1 MNDAAQD
8 ATHQGEAAQE
18 GTAPDEA
25 LLEEALRIAEA
36 LVFASEKPVTVQML
50 AGVLPEELP
59 AAAVLEALAARYAGH
74 GVELQEVAGGWA
86 FRTAPDL
93 APRLTR
99 VIEAPR
105 RLPRAA
111 MEALA
116 IIAYHQPCTRGEIEE
131 IRGTALSQTS
141 LESLLELGLIQ
152 PRGRRE
158 TPGRP
163 ALWGTTDKFLAQFSL
178 RQLGDLPKREELV
191 TAETGPALPLPEPG
205 AAGPETPPE
214 TSEAPEAGPAEA
226 APPEAKAP
234 EAETPGPE
242 TPEPKKGAS

>member
-1 MNDAAQD
+1 MSE
-8 ATHQGEAAQE
+8 TAQE
-18 GTAPDEA
+18 MDGAA
-25 LLEEALRIAEA
+25 LEEALRIAEA
-36 LVFASEKPVTVQML
+36 LVFASEKPVTLQML

-59 AAAVLEALAARYAGH
+59 AAAVLEALAARYAGR
-74 GVELQEVAGGWA
+74 GVELQDVAGGWA

-93 APRLTR
+93 APKLTR

-141 LESLLELGLIQ
+141 LEALLELGLIQ

-191 TAETGPALPLPEPG
+191 TAETGPALPLPEPR
-205 AAGPETPPE
+205 
-214 TSEAPEAGPAEA
+214 TSAPEPS
-226 APPEAKAP
+226 
-234 EAETPGPE
+234 GPE
-242 TPEPKKGAS
+242 TPEADTPEAELGGSETPEPEKDIP

>member
-8 ATHQGEAAQE
+8 GVAEDGVEPDGAA
-18 GTAPDEA
+18 
-25 LLEEALRIAEA
+25 LEEALRIAEA

-59 AAAVLEALAARYAGH
+59 AAAVLEALAARYAGR

-131 IRGTALSQTS
+131 IRGTALSQSS

-191 TAETGPALPLPEPG
+191 TTETGPALPLPEPG
-205 AAGPETPPE
+205 PSGPETP
-214 TSEAPEAGPAEA
+214 EAEPAEA
-226 APPEAKAP
+226 APPEAEAS
-234 EAETPGPE
+234 EAEIPGPE
-242 TPEPKKGAS
+242 TPEPEKGAP

>member
-8 ATHQGEAAQE
+8 GVAEDGVEPDGAA
-18 GTAPDEA
+18 
-25 LLEEALRIAEA
+25 LEEALRIAEA

-59 AAAVLEALAARYAGH
+59 AATVLGALAARYAGR

-141 LESLLELGLIQ
+141 LEALLELGLIQ

-191 TAETGPALPLPEPG
+191 TAETGPALPLPEPAVPG
-205 AAGPETPPE
+205 PE
-214 TSEAPEAGPAEA
+214 TSETE
-226 APPEAKAP
+226 AP
-234 EAETPGPE
+234 EAEIPGPE
-242 TPEPKKGAS
+242 TPEPEKGAS

>member
-1 MNDAAQD
+1 MD
-8 ATHQGEAAQE
+8 
-18 GTAPDEA
+18 
-25 LLEEALRIAEA
+25 EALRIAEA
-36 LVFASEKPVTVQML
+36 LVFASEKPITRDQL
-50 AGVLPEELP
+50 ARLLPEGSD
-59 AAAVLEALAARYAGH
+59 VDVVVDALAARYAGR
-74 GVELQEVAGGWA
+74 GVELAEVAGGIV

-93 APRLTR
+93 AARLTK

-141 LESLLELGLIQ
+141 LEALLELGLIA

-163 ALWGTTDKFLAQFSL
+163 ALWGTTEAFLEKFAL
-178 RQLGDLPKREELV
+178 RQLTDLPKREELTSTE
-191 TAETGPALPLPEPG
+191 TAPGLPLPGLSRDG
-205 AAGPETPPE
+205 AP
-214 TSEAPEAGPAEA
+214 
-226 APPEAKAP
+226 
-234 EAETPGPE
+234 
-242 TPEPKKGAS
+242 

>member
-1 MNDAAQD
+1 MSDAAQD
-8 ATHQGEAAQE
+8 GAAPQA
-18 GTAPDEA
+18 APIDEA
-25 LLEEALRIAEA
+25 TLEEALRIAEA

-50 AGVLPEELP
+50 AGLLPEELS
-59 AAAVLEALAARYAGH
+59 ATAVLEALSVRYAGR
-74 GVELQEVAGGWA
+74 GVTLQEVAGGWA

-141 LESLLELGLIQ
+141 LEALLELGLIA

-163 ALWGTTDKFLAQFSL
+163 TLWGTTDKFLAQFSL
-178 RQLGDLPKREELV
+178 RQIGDLPKREELV
-191 TAETGPALPLPEPG
+191 TAETGPALPLPE
-205 AAGPETPPE
+205 AGV
-214 TSEAPEAGPAEA
+214 
-226 APPEAKAP
+226 
-234 EAETPGPE
+234 
-242 TPEPKKGAS
+242 PEPGKDAP

>member
-1 MNDAAQD
+1 MSE
-8 ATHQGEAAQE
+8 TAQE
-18 GTAPDEA
+18 MDGAA
-25 LLEEALRIAEA
+25 LEEGLRIAEA
-36 LVFASEKPVTVQML
+36 LVFASEKPVTLQML

-59 AAAVLEALAARYAGH
+59 AAAVLEALAARYAGR
-74 GVELQEVAGGWA
+74 GVELQDVAGGWA

-93 APRLTR
+93 APKLTR

-141 LESLLELGLIQ
+141 LEALLELGLIL

-191 TAETGPALPLPEPG
+191 TAETGPALPLPEPRTS
-205 AAGPETPPE
+205 APEPSGPETP
-214 TSEAPEAGPAEA
+214 EADT
-226 APPEAKAP
+226 P
-234 EAETPGPE
+234 EAEPGGPE
-242 TPEPKKGAS
+242 TPEPEKDIP

>member
-1 MNDAAQD
+1 MADTAQDGSGQGDAVPDAA
-8 ATHQGEAAQE
+8 
-18 GTAPDEA
+18 APDA
-25 LLEEALRIAEA
+25 AMLEEALRIAEA
-36 LVFASEKPVTVQML
+36 LVFASEKPVTIQML
-50 AGVLPEELP
+50 AGVLPEDIQP
-59 AAAVLEALAARYAGH
+59 ATVLETLAARYAGR

-116 IIAYHQPCTRGEIEE
+116 IIAYHQPCTRGDIEE

-141 LESLLELGLIQ
+141 LEALLELGLIQ

-191 TAETGPALPLPEPG
+191 TAETGPALPLPEPRPSE
-205 AAGPETPPE
+205 AAEAEAPDAERPAAESPEAEVPATEPSE
-214 TSEAPEAGPAEA
+214 AEAPE
-226 APPEAKAP
+226 PE
-234 EAETPGPE
+234 
-242 TPEPKKGAS
+242 KGAS

>member
-1 MNDAAQD
+1 MSDIAEDGAAPEPAPQ
-8 ATHQGEAAQE
+8 AEAV
-18 GTAPDEA
+18 PDPA
-25 LLEEALRIAEA
+25 VLEEALRIAEA
-36 LVFASEKPVTVQML
+36 LVFASEKPVTVQVL

-59 AAAVLEALAARYAGH
+59 AASVLAALAARYAGR

-141 LESLLELGLIQ
+141 LEALLELGLIA

-163 ALWGTTDKFLAQFSL
+163 TLWGTTDKFLAQFSL

-191 TAETGPALPLPEPG
+191 TAETGPALPLPEP
-205 AAGPETPPE
+205 AAPEPMPPE
-214 TSEAPEAGPAEA
+214 PPAPE
-226 APPEAKAP
+226 
-234 EAETPGPE
+234 PGPE
-242 TPEPKKGAS
+242 AP